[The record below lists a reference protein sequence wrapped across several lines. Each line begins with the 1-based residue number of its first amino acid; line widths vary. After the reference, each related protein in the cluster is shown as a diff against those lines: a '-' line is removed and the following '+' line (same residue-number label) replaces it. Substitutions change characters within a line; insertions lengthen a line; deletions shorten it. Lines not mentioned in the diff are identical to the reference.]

1 MWGLLPLFTSVF
13 KDRGL
18 SLILHVRQLNPILFL
33 RGGVYFIFHWDFIG
47 ISLGLYLSSLVLML
61 LSLVIPMTSALRK
74 NLLPVRFPQLT
85 NVVQTARY
93 TLGCLHLFTLGHLY
107 AKITSS
113 SVGIMIVSIT
123 SYLFTNRREK
133 VLRDYLTS
141 CAEASESFK
150 SLRSESVLGFKK
162 TRIFPIAV
170 LVVLLALA

>member
-1 MWGLLPLFTSVF
+1 M
-13 KDRGL
+13 
-18 SLILHVRQLNPILFL
+18 
-33 RGGVYFIFHWDFIG
+33 
-47 ISLGLYLSSLVLML
+47 SSLVLML
-61 LSLVIPMTSALRK
+61 LSLGIPMTSALRK

-123 SYLFTNRREK
+123 CTLELSSYLFTNRREK

>member
-1 MWGLLPLFTSVF
+1 
-13 KDRGL
+13 
-18 SLILHVRQLNPILFL
+18 
-33 RGGVYFIFHWDFIG
+33 
-47 ISLGLYLSSLVLML
+47 ML
-61 LSLVIPMTSALRK
+61 LSLGIPMTSALRK

-123 SYLFTNRREK
+123 CTLELSSYLFTNRREK